1 MRRLGCALLALTAI
15 AVGWLHG
22 LARAQAP
29 AAQSIAA
36 ATANDTARFLA
47 GLKPSEGSPLAALT
61 TDPTWQAHAKF
72 FDAQWLLLEHRQLS
86 KVRAFQAK
94 YLTEP
99 QKTLFYMFSG
109 PDFLYADA
117 FFPKATTYVLSGLE
131 PIGAIPDVLALRKGN
146 LGQTLGHL
154 KTSLRHIMGFSYFIT
169 LDMGKHLGQGQLRG
183 TLPVLYVFLARAG
196 KTVRDVRYMRLNP
209 DGTASEMSE
218 TPTDRPRAV
227 KITFAGN
234 DGTEQTL
241 YYFSTNLANPGVA
254 ASGFLKFCEQLGT
267 GDSFIKSASYLL
279 HGSAFSSVRD
289 FVLAKSVHVL
299 QDDTGPPVTAF
310 KADKWTLQPF
320 GRYTMPISEFHDKY
334 QRQLTTLFEK
344 GNPPPFDFSV
354 GYRWR
359 PGQSNLMLA
368 TRK

>member
-1 MRRLGCALLALTAI
+1 MRRLGCALLALTVI

-22 LARAQAP
+22 SVRARAP
-29 AAQSIAA
+29 AAESSA

-61 TDPTWQAHAKF
+61 SDLTWQAHAKF
-72 FDAQWLLLEHRQLS
+72 FDAQWLLLERRQLS
-86 KVRAFQAK
+86 KVRAFQVK

-131 PIGAIPDVLALRKGN
+131 LIGPIPDVSKLRKGS

-154 KTSLRHIMGFSYFIT
+154 KASLRHIMGFSYFIT
-169 LDMGKHLGQGQLRG
+169 LDMGRHLGQGQLRG
-183 TLPVLYVFLARAG
+183 TLPVLYVFLARTG
-196 KTVRDVRYMRLNP
+196 KTIRGVQLMRLNS
-209 DGTASEMSE
+209 DGTLSEVSE
-218 TPTDRPRAV
+218 TETDRPRVV
-227 KITFAGN
+227 KITIAGS
-234 DGTEQTL
+234 DGAEQTL

-254 ASGFLKFCEQLGT
+254 ASGFLRFCEKLGT

-289 FVLAKSVHVL
+289 FVLANSAHVL
-299 QDDTGPPVTAF
+299 QDDTGPPVITF

-320 GRYTMPISEFHDKY
+320 GRYTMPISEFHNMY
-334 QRQLTTLFEK
+334 QKSMKTLFDK

-368 TRK
+368 TKK

>member
-1 MRRLGCALLALTAI
+1 MRRLGCALLALTVI

-22 LARAQAP
+22 SAVAQAP
-29 AAQSIAA
+29 AAQPGT

-47 GLKPSEGSPLAALT
+47 GLKPSEGSPLVALT
-61 TDPTWQAHAKF
+61 SDPAWQAHAKS
-72 FDAQWLLLEHRQLS
+72 FDAQWLLLEQRQLS

-117 FFPKATTYVLSGLE
+117 FFPKATIYVLSGLE
-131 PIGAIPDVLALRKGN
+131 LIGPIPDPLKLRKGS

-169 LDMGKHLGQGQLRG
+169 LDMGKHLGQGQFRG
-183 TLPVLYVFLARAG
+183 TLPVLYVFLARTG
-196 KTVRDVRYMRLNP
+196 KTIRGVQHMRLDP
-209 DGTASEMSE
+209 DGTLSEISE
-218 TPTDRPRAV
+218 TETDRPRVV
-227 KITFAGN
+227 KITFAGS

-241 YYFSTNLANPGVA
+241 YYFNTNLANPGVA
-254 ASGFLKFCEQLGT
+254 ASGFLRFCEKLGT

-279 HGSAFSSVRD
+279 HGGGFSSVRD
-289 FVLAKSVHVL
+289 FILANSMHVL
-299 QDDTGPPVTAF
+299 QDDTGPPLTAF

-320 GRYTMPISEFHDKY
+320 GRYTMPISEFHNRY
-334 QRQLTTLFEK
+334 QTSLKTLFDR
-344 GNPPPFDFSV
+344 GAPPPFDFSV

-359 PGQSNLMLA
+359 PGQSNLLLA